1 MSSRR
6 WISTGSEFERRAGYA
21 RAVVDGAWVHVSG
34 TTGFDYAHGTIADDA
49 VEQAEQ
55 CFRTIE
61 AALGEAGAD
70 LADVV
75 RVRWYIADAALFPL
89 LAPVFARRLGAARPA
104 ATCLVVGFVDP
115 RIKVEVEVT
124 AHRTEPALA
133 ASVPSAHEDPR

>member
-1 MSSRR
+1 MSGRR
-6 WISTGSEFERRAGYA
+6 WISTGSAFERQAGYA

-34 TTGFDYAHGTIADDA
+34 TTGFDYARGTIADDP

-55 CFRTIE
+55 CLRTIE
-61 AALGEAGAD
+61 AALGEAGAG

-115 RIKVEVEVT
+115 RIKVEVT
-124 AHRTEPALA
+124 AHRVEP
-133 ASVPSAHEDPR
+133 PSAAPARAAPENLR